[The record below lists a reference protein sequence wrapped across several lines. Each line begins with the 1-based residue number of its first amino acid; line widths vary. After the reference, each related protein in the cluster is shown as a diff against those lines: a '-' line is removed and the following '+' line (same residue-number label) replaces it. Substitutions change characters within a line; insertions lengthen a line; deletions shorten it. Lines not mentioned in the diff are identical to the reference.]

1 MTRYLKN
8 WDSEA
13 IGKFIKQESQEK
25 SREVFEKTHVPIN
38 RIRVEENKEFDTWT
52 SEDEQFV
59 DEDLVLD
66 AVTDSLL
73 NETNRLFFIV
83 GESGCGKSELCQW
96 LDYRIQDQIK
106 ADGENEFAHKPI
118 LIPRHVREPAEVL
131 EILTE
136 DIEGYD
142 FENAKYLADIPTEA
156 IFRKTTGGI
165 ISRFHKSQEEYTV
178 EFLSSDKFDRK
189 VKDNLKEYVEN
200 FDDPDESTTFEP
212 IEQEELSEFLEEFP
226 HVEHEHE
233 NHAISPVEYLY
244 KEIKDGA
251 TEALKEMLFAGDI
264 KEILRDIDNAYRER
278 NRRPV
283 LIIEDLA
290 GFTIYDHQIISFF
303 SDLSTA
309 HFDVVIGVTTGPYR
323 RLIDQRRADLA
334 SEDTINDRIRARLN
348 LTEETGDGSKT
359 LFLEQED
366 IHIDLARNYL
376 RAIKE
381 ESDGS
386 FEPPLPDGVTPADI
400 DEAFGKWL
408 YPFNEAFLT
417 RIYENLQEDNLQK
430 QTPRIYLNFVIEE
443 LLNNVNPP
451 FEHADK
457 LQQRLGVITN
467 PISSEYSEPDEPV
480 LKWYG
485 VQSGDQYTVD
495 TTIPAVFGIDSDG
508 QAPILTGPQNRCPEC
523 GTQVY
528 DTSGEWEC
536 PECGYSEGEEGELT
550 KAEIFQELQNELLAW
565 RRGET
570 DFDKTSKIEA
580 GAQRAIRYFY
590 DAPNSLV
597 RPECRSSEAAYL
609 RWEKGG
615 DKVPIH
621 VDNRDEP
628 QYTQIVLSTDVSE
641 GVLTDLLRLGV
652 WDETPVSSLDRHEDI
667 ELERLR
673 DWADTAVSAHR
684 AKLERDIEET
694 FGASLDEMALF
705 SKYLLN
711 VFSGE
716 STAFTPEA
724 LKTPIND
731 SKIISSYATTDF
743 EGNIS
748 RLQKHAELLIGLFHA
763 RFHIRKNI
771 VDYDHLQAELDRL
784 NPDMLRKRIAAIEGN
799 LRGFKI
805 GLKASDTMDFES
817 FLRKTNRLNL
827 RGYARDIREYE
838 PTYTADLE
846 SIRSELTSV
855 HEEIRGFEGGIELDD
870 LGEAYNY
877 INRASGSFQAYQEL
891 PQDQIDS
898 TIERLSQT
906 VDLLDSCESV
916 WEFFVAYRMAGILKY
931 HEPWT
936 DSYEALS
943 NLVGEL
949 EKLEEALDAKVR
961 ELEDQQFDPE
971 TNKFDSAQQTARE
984 LKTELN
990 TLEKMIQ

>member
-1 MTRYLKN
+1 MTTYPKN
-8 WDSEA
+8 WDSDT
-13 IGKFIKQESQEK
+13 IGKFIKQEAQEK
-25 SREVFEKTHVPIN
+25 SREVFEKTHVPIS
-38 RIRVEENKEFDTWT
+38 RIQVEENKEFDTWV
-52 SEDEQFV
+52 DDNEQFV
-59 DEDLVLD
+59 DEELVLD
-66 AVTDSLL
+66 AITDSSFDDS
-73 NETNRLFFIV
+73 NRLFFVV

-96 LDYRIQDQIK
+96 LDYQIQDR
-106 ADGENEFAHKPI
+106 AETAGDNEFAHEPI

-131 EILTE
+131 EKLTAG
-136 DIEGYD
+136 IEGHD
-142 FENAKYLADIPTEA
+142 FENAKYLADLPMEG
-156 IFRKTTGGI
+156 IFRETTGTI
-165 ISRFHKSQEEYTV
+165 INRFDRSDEATV
-178 EFLSSDKFDRK
+178 EFLTSEKFERK
-189 VKDNLKEYVEN
+189 IRGNLEEYVEN
-200 FDDPDESTTFEP
+200 FADPDESITFEP
-212 IEQEELSEFLEEFP
+212 IEQEELVQFLEQHP

-233 NHAISPVEYLY
+233 NKDHDVDPIEYLY

-264 KEILRDIDNAYRER
+264 KKILHDIDDAYRER
-278 NRRPV
+278 NTRPV
-283 LIIEDLA
+283 LIIEDLT

-348 LTEETGDGSKT
+348 LTKETDDGSKT
-359 LFLEQED
+359 LFLEQEG

-386 FEPPLPDGVTPADI
+386 FEPSLPDGVTPADV
-400 DEAFGKWL
+400 DEVFGEWL

-451 FEHADK
+451 FEHVDK

-485 VQSGDQYTVD
+485 VRSGDQYTVN

-508 QAPILTGPQNRCPEC
+508 EAPILTGPQNRCPEC

-528 DTSGEWEC
+528 DTSGEWKC
-536 PECGYSEGEEGELT
+536 PECGYSEGEDGKPT

-621 VDNRDEP
+621 VDNGDEP
-628 QYTQIVLSTDVSE
+628 QYTQIVLSPDMSE

-652 WDETPVSSLDRHEDI
+652 WDETPVSSLDRYEDI

-684 AKLERDIEET
+684 DQLERDIKET
-694 FGASLDEMALF
+694 FGVSLDEMALF

-724 LKTPIND
+724 LKTPIDD
-731 SKIISSYATTDF
+731 SKIVSVYGMTDF
-743 EGNIS
+743 EGNIN
-748 RLQKHAELLIGLFHA
+748 RLQNHAELLVALFHA

-771 VDYDHLQAELDRL
+771 VDHDHLQAELDRL
-784 NPDMLRKRIAAIEGN
+784 DPDTLRKRIGSIEGN

-805 GLKASDTMDFES
+805 GPKASDKMDLES
-817 FLRKTNRLNL
+817 FLRKRRFNL
-827 RGYARDIREYE
+827 RAYARDIGEYE
-838 PTYTADLE
+838 QTYTADLE
-846 SIRSELTSV
+846 SIRSDLTSV
-855 HEEIRGFEGGIELDD
+855 HKEVNGFEGEIELDNLD
-870 LGEAYNY
+870 EAYSY
-877 INRASGSFQAYQEL
+877 IDRVSGSFRAYQEL
-891 PQDQIDS
+891 SQDQIDS
-898 TIERLSQT
+898 TIEQLSQT
-906 VDLLDSCESV
+906 VDLLDGCESI
-916 WEFFVAYRMAGILKY
+916 WEFFVAYRMAGVLKY
-931 HEPWT
+931 HDPWK
-936 DSYEALS
+936 DGYDALS
-943 NLVGEL
+943 DLVEEL
-949 EKLEEALDAKVR
+949 SKLEDALDEKIR

-971 TNKFDSAQQTARE
+971 TDSFESTQQTAQE
-984 LKTELN
+984 LAAEIEA
-990 TLEKMIQ
+990 LEKVIQ

>member
-1 MTRYLKN
+1 MTTYPKN
-8 WDSEA
+8 WESDT

-25 SREVFEKTHVPIN
+25 CRGVFERTHVPIS
-38 RIRVEENKEFDTWT
+38 RIQVEENKVFDNWV
-52 SEDEQFV
+52 DDNEQFV
-59 DEDLVLD
+59 DEELVLD
-66 AVTDSLL
+66 AITDSSFDDS
-73 NETNRLFFIV
+73 NRLFFVV

-96 LDYRIQDQIK
+96 LDYQIQDR
-106 ADGENEFAHKPI
+106 AETAGANEFAHEPI

-131 EILTE
+131 ENLTAGI
-136 DIEGYD
+136 DGYD
-142 FENAKYLADIPTEA
+142 FENAKYLADLPMEG
-156 IFRKTTGGI
+156 IFRETTGTI
-165 ISRFHKSQEEYTV
+165 INRFDKSDEGTV
-178 EFLSSDKFDRK
+178 EFLTSEKFERK
-189 VKDNLKEYVEN
+189 IRDNLEKYVEN
-200 FDDPDESTTFEP
+200 FADPDESITFEP
-212 IEQEELSEFLEEFP
+212 IEQEEVAQFLEQHP

-233 NHAISPVEYLY
+233 NKDHDVDPIEYLY

-264 KEILRDIDNAYRER
+264 KKILRDIDDAYRER
-278 NRRPV
+278 NRRPL
-283 LIIEDLA
+283 LIIEDLT

-348 LTEETGDGSKT
+348 LTKETDDGSKT
-359 LFLEQED
+359 LFLEQEG

-386 FEPPLPDGVTPADI
+386 FEPPLPDGVTPADV
-400 DEAFGKWL
+400 DEAFGEWL

-451 FEHADK
+451 FEHVDK

-485 VQSGDQYTVD
+485 VQSGGKYRVN

-508 QAPILTGPQNRCPEC
+508 EAPILTGPQNRCPKC

-528 DTSGEWEC
+528 DTSGEWKC
-536 PECGYSEGEEGELT
+536 PECGYIEGEDGKPT
-550 KAEIFQELQNELLAW
+550 KAEIFRELQNKLLAW

-570 DFDKTSKIEA
+570 DFNKTSKIET

-609 RWEKGG
+609 RWERGG

-621 VDNRDEP
+621 VDNGDEP
-628 QYTQIVLSTDVSE
+628 QYPQIVLSPDMSE

-652 WDETPVSSLDRHEDI
+652 WDETPVSSLDQYEDI
-667 ELERLR
+667 ELERVR
-673 DWADTAVSAHR
+673 DWTDTAVSAHR
-684 AKLERDIEET
+684 DQLELDIEET

-724 LKTPIND
+724 LKRPIDD
-731 SKIISSYATTDF
+731 SKIVSVYGITDF
-743 EGNIS
+743 EGNINQ
-748 RLQKHAELLIGLFHA
+748 LQNHAELLAALFHA

-771 VDYDHLQAELDRL
+771 VDHDHLQAELDRL
-784 NPDMLRKRIAAIEGN
+784 SPDTLRKRIGSIEGN

-805 GLKASDTMDFES
+805 GPRASDKMDLES
-817 FLRKTNRLNL
+817 FLRKRKFNL
-827 RGYARDIREYE
+827 RAYARDIGEYE
-838 PTYTADLE
+838 QTYTADLE
-846 SIRSELTSV
+846 SIRSDLTSV
-855 HEEIRGFEGGIELDD
+855 HKEVNGFEGEIELDNLD
-870 LGEAYNY
+870 EAYTY
-877 INRASGSFQAYQEL
+877 IDRVSGSFRAYQEL
-891 PQDQIDS
+891 SQDQIDS
-898 TIERLSQT
+898 TIAQLSQT
-906 VDLLDSCESV
+906 VDLLDGCGSV
-916 WEFFVAYRMAGILKY
+916 WEFLVAYRMAGLLKY
-931 HEPWT
+931 HDPWKNGY
-936 DSYEALS
+936 DALS
-943 NLVGEL
+943 DLVGEL
-949 EKLEEALDAKVR
+949 SKLEDALDEKIG
-961 ELEDQQFDPE
+961 ELEDQQFNPE
-971 TNKFDSAQQTARE
+971 TDSFESTQKTAQE
-984 LKTELN
+984 LAAEIEA
-990 TLEKMIQ
+990 LEKVIQ